1 MEINLKLVISFLL
14 PAVFMLPLVACGGT
28 AAPLPT
34 YTPYPTYTPAPT
46 PSPKVVV
53 KEVPV
58 EDLVKVR
65 SLEET
70 NKALEEYNAILEA
83 KMAELEATNKKLE
96 DNNFALEAT
105 VAKLEATNKV
115 LEDNNVVLEAKMA
128 ELKAASKAM
137 AEDTKH
143 TMASKLDSAMKE
155 ELLALANNRD
165 AWFLASDITTEALEG
180 LYGSW
185 SVICRNETSLA
196 DYKEAVYEK
205 IRPWVLESLE
215 MELKDAQEA
224 KRYYN
229 VDSWSSPWAYVEQ
242 TWKLG
247 DKIVLGPELQLY
259 LIESGAWRYHDC

>member
-1 MEINLKLVISFLL
+1 MNLRLTISLLL
-14 PAVFMLPLVACGGT
+14 PAVFMLLLAGCGEGSQGD
-28 AAPLPT
+28 APRRASLP
-34 YTPYPTYTPAPT
+34 PTDI
-46 PSPKVVV
+46 
-53 KEVPV
+53 E
-58 EDLVKVR
+58 
-65 SLEET
+65 
-70 NKALEEYNAILEA
+70 
-83 KMAELEATNKKLE
+83 
-96 DNNFALEAT
+96 
-105 VAKLEATNKV
+105 
-115 LEDNNVVLEAKMA
+115 
-128 ELKAASKAM
+128 
-137 AEDTKH
+137 
-143 TMASKLDSAMKE
+143 LDSAMKE

-242 TWKLG
+242 TWKIG
-247 DKIVLGPELQLY
+247 DKIILGPERQLY
-259 LIESGAWRYHDC
+259 VLESGEWRYHDC